1 VLRRS
6 LLIAAGTA
14 LGLAVLGLVIALVA
28 DRRIAV
34 TIAIIYYLVGCV
46 MFLIGM
52 FPSGG
57 FSLTRGTMTQRRP
70 LGSRL
75 EPILLLGL
83 LLVGLGV
90 VLDLT
95 RPF

>member
-1 VLRRS
+1 MIQRS
-6 LLIAAGTA
+6 LLVAAGIA
-14 LGLAVLGLVIALVA
+14 LGLAALGLVIGLAA
-28 DRRIAV
+28 DRGIAATIAV
-34 TIAIIYYLVGCV
+34 IYYLVGCV

-57 FSLTRGTMTQRRP
+57 FSLTRGTMTQRKP
-70 LGSRL
+70 MGARL

-83 LLVGLGV
+83 VLVALGV

>member
-1 VLRRS
+1 MIRRS
-6 LLIAAGTA
+6 VIVAAGVAFGLAA
-14 LGLAVLGLVIALVA
+14 LGLIIGLVS
-28 DRRIAV
+28 DRDLAATIAV
-34 TIAIIYYLVGCV
+34 VYYLVGCV

-52 FPSGG
+52 FPTGG

-70 LGSRL
+70 IGSRL

-90 VLDLT
+90 VLDVT

>member
-1 VLRRS
+1 VVRRN
-6 LLIAAGTA
+6 LLVAVGVA
-14 LGLAVLGLVIALVA
+14 LGLAALGLIIGLAA
-28 DRRIAV
+28 DREIASTIAV
-34 TIAIIYYLVGCV
+34 IYYLVGCV

-70 LGSRL
+70 LGSRF

>member
-1 VLRRS
+1 VIQRS
-6 LLIAAGTA
+6 LLAAAGIA
-14 LGLAVLGLVIALVA
+14 LGLAALGLVIGLAA
-28 DRRIAV
+28 DRGIAATIAV
-34 TIAIIYYLVGCV
+34 IYYLVGCV

-57 FSLTRGTMTQRRP
+57 FSLTRGTMTQRKP
-70 LGSRL
+70 MGARL

-83 LLVGLGV
+83 LLVALGV